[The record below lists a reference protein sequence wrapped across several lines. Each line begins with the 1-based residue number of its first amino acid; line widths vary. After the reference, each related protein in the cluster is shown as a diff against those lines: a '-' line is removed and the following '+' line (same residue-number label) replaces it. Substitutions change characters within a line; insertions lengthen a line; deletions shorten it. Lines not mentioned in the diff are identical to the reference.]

1 MHAVHAGSISVEGV
15 GVKHSFVRFAVVVFV
30 LSALLVTGCTKY
42 DAIAEE
48 SAQETF
54 EQRGLAGEVES
65 SSHKD
70 KVDPV
75 GDGEPTNHQRLA
87 MWMLSQAG
95 HDSDL
100 SSYDRVDLVD
110 LKLTNGEVI
119 TTVVIDE
126 GDLVV
131 FPQNVEAT
139 K

>member
-1 MHAVHAGSISVEGV
+1 MNRGYRLPAL
-15 GVKHSFVRFAVVVFV
+15 VVLLLATAIV
-30 LSALLVTGCTKY
+30 LAGCTNY
-42 DAIAEE
+42 EAIAEE

-54 EQRGLAGEVES
+54 EQRGLSGEVES
-65 SSHKD
+65 SFHKD

-75 GDGEPTNHQRLA
+75 GDGEPDNHQMMA
-87 MWMLSQAG
+87 MVILSQAG